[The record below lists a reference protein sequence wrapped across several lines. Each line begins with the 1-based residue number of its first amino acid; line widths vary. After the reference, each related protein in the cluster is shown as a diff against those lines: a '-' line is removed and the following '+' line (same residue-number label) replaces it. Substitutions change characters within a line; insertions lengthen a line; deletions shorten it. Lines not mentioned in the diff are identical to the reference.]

1 MSLVWFGDVSRRS
14 GPTSTRTKHWMAIP
28 AWQQPW
34 LWWLALWLAALLLQS
49 YTLLRRVHSWRQRV
63 KSKRSLSV
71 PNQIWSQR
79 GLAIQ
84 IAQRRGMAPVVSVSY
99 GNVAS
104 SFYTPQAAKDWLLE
118 LGMDPQEPAL
128 EWLWAME
135 EQFSE

>member
-1 MSLVWFGDVSRRS
+1 MSLVWFGDVSKRS
-14 GPTSTRTKHWMAIP
+14 GPMSTRTKCWTAIP
-28 AWQQPW
+28 VWQQPW

-71 PNQIWSQR
+71 GNRIWSQR

-84 IAQRRGMAPVVSVSY
+84 IAQRQGMAPVVSVSY

-118 LGMDPQEPAL
+118 LGMDPKEPVF